1 MKCLVCCWERFVR
14 CCNYLLRGASRH
26 SGFAAEGAICFGWRI
41 SERGEIC
48 LFCERRQ
55 RWTCLKK
62 ERYEAHIVLQNNNN
76 LYVCMMTKSRN
87 LNPPPR
93 TRAHTHTECHTE
105 ATGEHVLL
113 DNSKQQLKVI
123 KILEVTQTLQSSCTL
138 KKAT

>member
-1 MKCLVCCWERFVR
+1 MR

-62 ERYEAHIVLQNNNN
+62 ERYETHTLLQNNNN
-76 LYVCMMTKSRN
+76 LYVCMYVCMMTKSRN
-87 LNPPPR
+87 LNPPP
-93 TRAHTHTECHTE
+93 THTHTITECHTE
-105 ATGEHVLL
+105 ATSEQVLL